1 MSKDAGAAGA
11 AADVATDAAATTDT
25 FLFVVAR
32 VALEAFRRSALDFA
46 EEADWRL
53 CVAAL
58 NLFPDL
64 GVSAAFFAWYA
75 LASRRLCVAFSLA
88 LSSIDSKS
96 KSSSNSHPSCCSHI
110 SLLLTMFSFPFEQA

>member
-1 MSKDAGAAGA
+1 MSKDAGAGAG
-11 AADVATDAAATTDT
+11 AADVATDTAAAIDTDA

-96 KSSSNSHPSCCSHI
+96 KSSSNSHPSC
-110 SLLLTMFSFPFEQA
+110 